1 MNKCDSCDIDLGS
14 DYLVIRGRAFC
25 CTGCSE
31 GGPCICSYEAETSQ
45 RPRNGHS
52 DPVISQMLFLDT
64 RDTLDTR
71 PNVPPAN

>member
-25 CTGCSE
+25 CAGYSE
-31 GGPCICSYEAETSQ
+31 GGPCICSYEAESSQ